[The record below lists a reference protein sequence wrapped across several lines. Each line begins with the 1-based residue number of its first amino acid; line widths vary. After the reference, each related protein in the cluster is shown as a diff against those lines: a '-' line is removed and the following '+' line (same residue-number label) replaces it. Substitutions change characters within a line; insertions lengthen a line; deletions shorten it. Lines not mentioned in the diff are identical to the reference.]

1 MTGATAT
8 VDSPISGRLM
18 KELIRTNDI
27 VLISWL
33 QATLAGDGIEA
44 VVFDQYAS
52 AVEGQVGPVQRR
64 VMVLDEDFDRAQW
77 IMNHERPEPA

>member
-8 VDSPISGRLM
+8 VASPISGRLM

>member
-1 MTGATAT
+1 MIGATAT
-8 VDSPISGRLM
+8 AFPPISGRLM

-33 QATLAGDGIEA
+33 QATLQGDGIEA

-64 VMVLDEDFDRAQW
+64 VMVLDDDFARAQW
-77 IMNHERPEPA
+77 IMNNERPQPA

>member
-8 VDSPISGRLM
+8 VASPKSGRLM

-44 VVFDQYAS
+44 VIFDQYAS

>member
-1 MTGATAT
+1 MIGATAT
-8 VDSPISGRLM
+8 VASPISGRLM

-77 IMNHERPEPA
+77 IMNHERPQPA

>member
-1 MTGATAT
+1 MIGATAT
-8 VDSPISGRLM
+8 AFPQISGRLM

-33 QATLAGDGIEA
+33 QATLQGEGIEA

-64 VMVLDEDFDRAQW
+64 VMVLDEDFARAQW
-77 IMNHERPEPA
+77 IMNHERPELA

>member
-1 MTGATAT
+1 MTGATAMA
-8 VDSPISGRLM
+8 SPPISDRLR

-33 QATLAGDGIEA
+33 QATLQGDGIEA

-52 AVEGQVGPVQRR
+52 AIEGQVGPVQRR
-64 VMVLDEDFDRAQW
+64 VMVLDEDFARAQW
-77 IMNHERPEPA
+77 IMNHERPQPA